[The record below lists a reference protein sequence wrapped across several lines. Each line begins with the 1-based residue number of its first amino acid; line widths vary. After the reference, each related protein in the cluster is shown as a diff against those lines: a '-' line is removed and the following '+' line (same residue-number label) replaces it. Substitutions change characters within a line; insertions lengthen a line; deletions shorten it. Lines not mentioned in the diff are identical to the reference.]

1 MSAIYAPSELEIQA
15 LHGEED
21 QRRSSHQNSVQT
33 PKDTPSQSL
42 CSSYRGIDRSRPPLP
57 LPEQQEFGA
66 FRCESFA
73 DNGKKKKQEEK
84 NRYQRRG
91 VIQEEEQE
99 SSAGSYHLEGKQ
111 NFLSKILST
120 VANAGTV

>member
-21 QRRSSHQNSVQT
+21 QQRSSNQNSVQT

-42 CSSYRGIDRSRPPLP
+42 CSSYRRIDRSRPPLP
-57 LPEQQEFGA
+57 RPEQQEFGA

-73 DNGKKKKQEEK
+73 DNGEKKTTRKKQVSA
-84 NRYQRRG
+84 QRCYTGRG
-91 VIQEEEQE
+91 TGEQCWV
-99 SSAGSYHLEGKQ
+99 
-111 NFLSKILST
+111 LSPGGEAELPQ
-120 VANAGTV
+120 